1 MTSLTSLTSP
11 PTIPCPRLPLLGLQ
25 RCPSQA
31 STWGP
36 SCWQFPAP
44 GYKPS
49 HPPRITTWLS
59 PGPPFN
65 CHPSTEAFTD
75 HTAENGN
82 PAYTLVFLFLP
93 AGWLIC
99 FYTAYISICHMM
111 YSIILLTAFYPRLQ
125 HKVNEKDLYLFWSVQ
140 DRQSPKHILCTTKQ
154 VLNKYVLNEE
164 MGKSE
169 EVDRSCKTW
178 GRILI
183 HSCMHKCTLKHDLVV
198 TLYKGV
204 SRYSFPYCA
213 NSSFTS

>member
-11 PTIPCPRLPLLGLQ
+11 PTIPCPRLPLLWLQ

-49 HPPRITTWLS
+49 HPPHITTWLS

-140 DRQSPKHILCTTKQ
+140 DRQSSVLITVAFVSKFWNWKMCVSSNLIFLFQDCLAILDLFQFHI
-154 VLNKYVLNEE
+154 NFNISFYNSAIDAS
-164 MGKSE
+164 G
-169 EVDRSCKTW
+169 
-178 GRILI
+178 ILI
-183 HSCMHKCTLKHDLVV
+183 EIALNL
-198 TLYKGV
+198 
-204 SRYSFPYCA
+204 
-213 NSSFTS
+213 